1 MNPNKLGSAAP
12 GGGAEKTNS
21 AAAEQNPVKNFEVG
35 KNSEKPKT
43 GAEIFELKMHQIADR
58 RDMIEQMKMEGK
70 LGFDDYKTKKQA
82 LDLVETKLTKLY
94 NIYEN
99 REVNEAEREKELEIQ
114 NRHLEE
120 NKDSLRKLSQDK
132 ELPRGE
138 KMKLME
144 SFSERLVES
153 SDKIEEIKKARE
165 MDERVYQLFG
175 GKSGEAAAKTET
187 EEKTEGQTEGQ
198 TEEKTEKETE
208 GKTEEKTE
216 KEAEEKTED
225 KSEENTEEKIEN
237 KTESQTEEKAKG
249 KSEESTEKSEAPEK
263 DEESKASEKKPTST
277 FSWTGGVGGP
287 MFFSGGSVPTI
298 KVNETV
304 EGGAVGNGTTENS
317 KSENGTAGN
326 TTTENG
332 TAGSKSGEG
341 STSGS
346 AESAGAKTE
355 ALNVTQKEVL
365 KQAEDKFFQ
374 ENLKTLGGAR
384 AANGYKEMDNRNF
397 LMPLKKPEAND
408 PDLASF
414 DERNKLHNESIEKM
428 KAFEAKFDLDQ
439 IKLDVGRAV
448 GTGNLAKE
456 FAFGL
461 YRIDASRNEL
471 QKIIDSKRS
480 SEEEK
485 RKAAKELEMLDQVKE
500 GFLENIGS
508 HVGEKYSNEE
518 IASVPESE
526 RKNANRYLFLQ
537 KVNGMMKMPYNIAL
551 AHARMA
557 LSKAGKI
564 FKK

>member
-12 GGGAEKTNS
+12 VGGAEKTSNFT
-21 AAAEQNPVKNFEVG
+21 AEQNPVKNFEAE

-43 GAEIFELKMHQIADR
+43 GAEIFEMKMHQIADR

-144 SFSERLVES
+144 SFSQRLVES

-175 GKSGEAAAKTET
+175 GKPSEEKPKTETKEKTEGQAEKKTEKET
-187 EEKTEGQTEGQ
+187 EEKTEDTVEG
-198 TEEKTEKETE
+198 
-208 GKTEEKTE
+208 
-216 KEAEEKTED
+216 KTED

-237 KTESQTEEKAKG
+237 KTESQTEEKTEG
-249 KSEESTEKSEAPEK
+249 KTDKSEAP
-263 DEESKASEKKPTST
+263 EKKPTST

-287 MFFSGGSVPTI
+287 MFYSGASAPMVE
-298 KVNETV
+298 VNKTV
-304 EGGAVGNGTTENS
+304 ENSTTGNGTSENS
-317 KSENGTAGN
+317 KAENSTAGN
-326 TTTENG
+326 TTTENS
-332 TAGSKSGEG
+332 TAGGKSGEG
-341 STSGS
+341 SASGS

-355 ALNVTQKEVL
+355 TLNVTQKEVL

-374 ENLKTLGGAR
+374 ENLKTLGGAM

-408 PDLASF
+408 PDFASF

-428 KAFEAKFDLDQ
+428 KAFEKKFDLDQ

-448 GTGNLAKE
+448 YTGNVAKE
-456 FAFGL
+456 FGIGL
-461 YRIDASRNEL
+461 YRIDVSRNEL

-480 SEEEK
+480 SEEE
-485 RKAAKELEMLDQVKE
+485 RQKAMKELEMLDQVKD
-500 GFLENIGS
+500 GF
-508 HVGEKYSNEE
+508 
-518 IASVPESE
+518 
-526 RKNANRYLFLQ
+526 
-537 KVNGMMKMPYNIAL
+537 
-551 AHARMA
+551 
-557 LSKAGKI
+557 
-564 FKK
+564 

>member
-12 GGGAEKTNS
+12 VGGAEKVNS
-21 AAAEQNPVKNFEVG
+21 AAAEQNPVKNFEVE

-43 GAEIFELKMHQIADR
+43 GAEIFEMKMHQIADR
-58 RDMIEQMKMEGK
+58 RDMIEQMKLEGK

-82 LDLVETKLTKLY
+82 LDLVENKLTKLY

-114 NRHLEE
+114 NRHFEE
-120 NKDSLRKLSQDK
+120 SKDSLRKLSQDK

-144 SFSERLVES
+144 SFSQRLVES

-187 EEKTEGQTEGQ
+187 EEKTEG
-198 TEEKTEKETE
+198 
-208 GKTEEKTE
+208 KTE

-225 KSEENTEEKIEN
+225 KSEEKTEEKIEN
-237 KTESQTEEKAKG
+237 KTESQTEE
-249 KSEESTEKSEAPEK
+249 SSEKSEAP
-263 DEESKASEKKPTST
+263 EKKPTST

-287 MFFSGGSVPTI
+287 MFYSGGNVPSVKI
-298 KVNETV
+298 NK
-304 EGGAVGNGTTENS
+304 
-317 KSENGTAGN
+317 
-326 TTTENG
+326 TTENG
-332 TAGSKSGEG
+332 TGSGESTGNSEGVGSGSSERTGTSGEG
-341 STSGS
+341 VAPGSVESTGVKS
-346 AESAGAKTE
+346 E
-355 ALNVTQKEVL
+355 ALNEAQKNVL
-365 KQAEDKFFQ
+365 RQAEDKFFQ
-374 ENLKTLGGAR
+374 ENLKTLGGAM

-408 PDLASF
+408 PDLAYF

-428 KAFEAKFDLDQ
+428 KAFEKKFDLDQ

-448 GTGNLAKE
+448 YTGNLAKE

-471 QKIIDSKRS
+471 QKIIDDKRS

-485 RKAAKELEMLDQVKE
+485 QKAMKELEMLDQVKE

-518 IASVPESE
+518 IASVPENE

-537 KVNGMMKMPYNIAL
+537 KVNGIMKMPHNIAL

-557 LSKAGKI
+557 LTKASKI

>member
-12 GGGAEKTNS
+12 GGGAEKTGNFT
-21 AAAEQNPVKNFEVG
+21 AEQNPVKNFEVE

-58 RDMIEQMKMEGK
+58 RDMIEQMKLDGK

-144 SFSERLVES
+144 NFSQRLVES

-175 GKSGEAAAKTET
+175 GKSGEDKPKTET
-187 EEKTEGQTEGQ
+187 KEKTEGQTEGQ

-216 KEAEEKTED
+216 
-225 KSEENTEEKIEN
+225 EKIEN
-237 KTESQTEEKAKG
+237 KTESQTEEKTEG
-249 KSEESTEKSEAPEK
+249 KSEESSEKSEAP
-263 DEESKASEKKPTST
+263 DKKPTST

-287 MFFSGGSVPTI
+287 MFFSGGSAPTV
-298 KVNETV
+298 KVNKTV
-304 EGGAVGNGTTENS
+304 ESGTTGNGTPENSTTENA
-317 KSENGTAGN
+317 TAGN
-326 TTTENG
+326 GTTENG
-332 TAGSKSGEG
+332 TAGGRPGEG
-341 STSGS
+341 SASGS

-374 ENLKTLGGAR
+374 ENLKTLGGAM
-384 AANGYKEMDNRNF
+384 AANSYKEMDNRNF
-397 LMPLKKPEAND
+397 LMPLKKPEAGS

-428 KAFEAKFDLDQ
+428 KAFEKKFDLDQ

-448 GTGNLAKE
+448 YTGNVAKE
-456 FAFGL
+456 FGIGL
-461 YRIDASRNEL
+461 YRIDVSRNEL

-485 RKAAKELEMLDQVKE
+485 QKAMKELEMLDQVKE

-526 RKNANRYLFLQ
+526 RKNANRYLFFK
-537 KVNGMMKMPYNIAL
+537 KVKGEMRNPYNIAL
-551 AHARMA
+551 THARMA
-557 LSKAGKI
+557 LSKASKI
-564 FKK
+564 LKK

>member
-1 MNPNKLGSAAP
+1 MNPNKLGSVAP
-12 GGGAEKTNS
+12 GGGAEKTSNFM
-21 AAAEQNPVKNFEVG
+21 AEQNPVKNFEAG

-43 GAEIFELKMHQIADR
+43 GAEIFEMKMHQIADR
-58 RDMIEQMKMEGK
+58 RDMIERMKMEGK

-94 NIYEN
+94 DIYEN

-114 NRHLEE
+114 NRHLGES
-120 NKDSLRKLSQDK
+120 KDSLRKLSQDK
-132 ELPRGE
+132 ELPRDE

-144 SFSERLVES
+144 SFSQRLVDS
-153 SDKIEEIKKARE
+153 SERIEEIKKARE

-175 GKSGEAAAKTET
+175 DKSGGKKPKAETKEKTEGQAEKKTEKET
-187 EEKTEGQTEGQ
+187 EEKTEDTVEG
-198 TEEKTEKETE
+198 
-208 GKTEEKTE
+208 
-216 KEAEEKTED
+216 KTED

-237 KTESQTEEKAKG
+237 KTESQTEEKTEG
-249 KSEESTEKSEAPEK
+249 KSEESSEKSEAP
-263 DEESKASEKKPTST
+263 DKKPTST

-287 MFFSGGSVPTI
+287 MFFSGASAPTV
-298 KVNETV
+298 KVNKTA
-304 EGGAVGNGTTENS
+304 EGGTAGNGAPENSTTENATAGNGTTENS
-317 KSENGTAGN
+317 TAG
-326 TTTENG
+326 G
-332 TAGSKSGEG
+332 KSGEG
-341 STSGS
+341 SASGS

-374 ENLKTLGGAR
+374 ENLKTLGGAM

-397 LMPLKKPEAND
+397 LMPLKKPEAGS

-428 KAFEAKFDLDQ
+428 KVFEKKFDLDQ

-448 GTGNLAKE
+448 YTGNVAKE
-456 FAFGL
+456 FGIGL
-461 YRIDASRNEL
+461 YRIDTSRNEL
-471 QKIIDSKRS
+471 QKIIDDKRS
-480 SEEEK
+480 SEEE
-485 RKAAKELEMLDQVKE
+485 RQKAMKELEMLDQVKE

-526 RKNANRYLFLQ
+526 RKNANRYLFFK
-537 KVNGMMKMPYNIAL
+537 KVKGEMRNPYNIAL
-551 AHARMA
+551 THARMA
-557 LSKAGKI
+557 LSKASKI
-564 FKK
+564 LKK

>member
-12 GGGAEKTNS
+12 MGGAEKINNS
-21 AAAEQNPVKNFEVG
+21 TEEQNPVKNFEAE
-35 KNSEKPKT
+35 KNLEKPKT
-43 GAEIFELKMHQIADR
+43 GAEIFEMKMHQIADR

-94 NIYEN
+94 DIYEN
-99 REVNEAEREKELEIQ
+99 RETNEAEREKELEIQ

-120 NKDSLRKLSQDK
+120 SKDSLRNLSQDK
-132 ELPRGE
+132 ELPRDE

-144 SFSERLVES
+144 SFSQRLVDS
-153 SDKIEEIKKARE
+153 TDKIEEIKKARE

-175 GKSGEAAAKTET
+175 GKSGEEKPKTETKEKTEGQAEKKTEKET
-187 EEKTEGQTEGQ
+187 EEKTEDTVEG
-198 TEEKTEKETE
+198 
-208 GKTEEKTE
+208 
-216 KEAEEKTED
+216 KTED

-237 KTESQTEEKAKG
+237 KTESQTEEKTEG
-249 KSEESTEKSEAPEK
+249 KSEESSEKSEAP
-263 DEESKASEKKPTST
+263 DKKPTST

-287 MFFSGGSVPTI
+287 MFFSGGSAPTV
-298 KVNETV
+298 KVNKTV
-304 EGGAVGNGTTENS
+304 ESGTTGNGTPENGKAENS
-317 KSENGTAGN
+317 TAGN

-332 TAGSKSGEG
+332 TTGGKSSEG
-341 STSGS
+341 SASGS
-346 AESAGAKTE
+346 AESASAKTE

-374 ENLKTLGGAR
+374 ENLKTLGGAM

-397 LMPLKKPEAND
+397 LMPLKKPEAGS

-428 KAFEAKFDLDQ
+428 KAFEKKFDLDQ

-448 GTGNLAKE
+448 YTGNVAKE
-456 FAFGL
+456 FGIGL
-461 YRIDASRNEL
+461 YRIDVSRNEL

-485 RKAAKELEMLDQVKE
+485 QKAMKELEMLDQVKE

-508 HVGEKYSNEE
+508 HTGEKYSNEE
-518 IASVPESE
+518 IASVPENE

-537 KVNGMMKMPYNIAL
+537 KVNGMMKMPHNILL

-557 LSKAGKI
+557 LTKAGKI

>member
-1 MNPNKLGSAAP
+1 MNPNKLGNVAP
-12 GGGAEKTNS
+12 GGGAEKTSNFT
-21 AAAEQNPVKNFEVG
+21 AEQNPVKNFEAE

-43 GAEIFELKMHQIADR
+43 GAEIFEMKMHQIADR

-99 REVNEAEREKELEIQ
+99 RETNEAEREKELEIQ
-114 NRHLEE
+114 NRHFEE
-120 NKDSLRKLSQDK
+120 SKDSLRNLSQDK
-132 ELPRGE
+132 ELPRDE

-144 SFSERLVES
+144 SFSQRLVES

-175 GKSGEAAAKTET
+175 GKSGEEKPKTETKEKTEGQAEKKTEKET
-187 EEKTEGQTEGQ
+187 EEKTEDTVEG
-198 TEEKTEKETE
+198 
-208 GKTEEKTE
+208 
-216 KEAEEKTED
+216 KTED

-237 KTESQTEEKAKG
+237 KTESQTEEKTEG
-249 KSEESTEKSEAPEK
+249 KSEESSEKSEAP
-263 DEESKASEKKPTST
+263 DKKPTST

-287 MFFSGGSVPTI
+287 MFFSGGSAPTV
-298 KVNETV
+298 KVNKTV
-304 EGGAVGNGTTENS
+304 ESGTTGNGTPENGKAENS
-317 KSENGTAGN
+317 TAGN

-332 TAGSKSGEG
+332 TTGGKSSEG
-341 STSGS
+341 SASGS

-374 ENLKTLGGAR
+374 ENLKTLGGAM

-428 KAFEAKFDLDQ
+428 KAFEKKFDLDQ

-448 GTGNLAKE
+448 YTGNVAKE
-456 FAFGL
+456 FGIGL
-461 YRIDASRNEL
+461 YRIDTSRNEL
-471 QKIIDSKRS
+471 QKIIDDKRS
-480 SEEEK
+480 SEEE
-485 RKAAKELEMLDQVKE
+485 RQKAMKELEMLDQVKE

-508 HVGEKYSNEE
+508 HTGEKYSNEE
-518 IASVPESE
+518 IASVPENE

-537 KVNGMMKMPYNIAL
+537 KVNGMMKMPHNILL

-557 LSKAGKI
+557 LTKAGKI
-564 FKK
+564 LKK

>member
-12 GGGAEKTNS
+12 GGGAEKVNS
-21 AAAEQNPVKNFEVG
+21 VAAEQNPVKNFEVE

-120 NKDSLRKLSQDK
+120 SKDSLRKLSQDK
-132 ELPRGE
+132 ELPRNE

-144 SFSERLVES
+144 SFSQRLVES

-175 GKSGEAAAKTET
+175 GKSGEKKPKIET
-187 EEKTEGQTEGQ
+187 KEKTEGQTEGQ

-216 KEAEEKTED
+216 
-225 KSEENTEEKIEN
+225 EKIEN
-237 KTESQTEEKAKG
+237 KTESQTEEKTEG
-249 KSEESTEKSEAPEK
+249 KSEESSEKSEAP
-263 DEESKASEKKPTST
+263 DKKPTST

-287 MFFSGGSVPTI
+287 MFYSGASAPRV
-298 KVNETV
+298 KVNKTV
-304 EGGAVGNGTTENS
+304 ENSTTGNGTSENSKAGNGTTENGTTGG
-317 KSENGTAGN
+317 KS
-326 TTTENG
+326 
-332 TAGSKSGEG
+332 SEG
-341 STSGS
+341 SASGS

-374 ENLKTLGGAR
+374 ENLKTLGGAM

-408 PDLASF
+408 PDFASF

-428 KAFEAKFDLDQ
+428 KAFEKKFDLDQ

-448 GTGNLAKE
+448 YTGNVAKE
-456 FAFGL
+456 FGIGL
-461 YRIDASRNEL
+461 YRIDTSRNEL
-471 QKIIDSKRS
+471 QKIIDDKRS

-485 RKAAKELEMLDQVKE
+485 QKAMKELEMLDQVKE

-508 HVGEKYSNEE
+508 HTGEKYSNEE
-518 IASVPESE
+518 IASVPENE
-526 RKNANRYLFLQ
+526 RKNANRYLFLK
-537 KVNGMMKMPYNIAL
+537 KVKGEMRNPYNIAL
-551 AHARMA
+551 THARMA
-557 LSKAGKI
+557 LSKASKI
-564 FKK
+564 LKK

>member
-12 GGGAEKTNS
+12 GGGAEKTGNFT
-21 AAAEQNPVKNFEVG
+21 AEQNPVKNFEVE

-144 SFSERLVES
+144 SFSQRLVES

-175 GKSGEAAAKTET
+175 GKSSEEKPKTETKEKTEGQAEKKTEKET
-187 EEKTEGQTEGQ
+187 EEKTEDTVEG
-198 TEEKTEKETE
+198 
-208 GKTEEKTE
+208 
-216 KEAEEKTED
+216 KTED

-237 KTESQTEEKAKG
+237 KTESQTEEKTEG
-249 KSEESTEKSEAPEK
+249 KSEESSEKSEAP
-263 DEESKASEKKPTST
+263 DKKPTST

-287 MFFSGGSVPTI
+287 MFYSGASAPMV
-298 KVNETV
+298 KVNKTV
-304 EGGAVGNGTTENS
+304 ENSTTGNGTSENS
-317 KSENGTAGN
+317 KAENSTAGN
-326 TTTENG
+326 TTTENS
-332 TAGSKSGEG
+332 TAGGKSGEG
-341 STSGS
+341 SASGS

-374 ENLKTLGGAR
+374 ENLKTLGGAM
-384 AANGYKEMDNRNF
+384 AANDYKEMDNRNF
-397 LMPLKKPEAND
+397 LMPLKKPEAGS

-428 KAFEAKFDLDQ
+428 KAFEKKFDLDK

-448 GTGNLAKE
+448 YTGNVAKE
-456 FAFGL
+456 FGIGL

-471 QKIIDSKRS
+471 QKIIDDKRS

-485 RKAAKELEMLDQVKE
+485 QKAMKELEMLDQVKE

-518 IASVPESE
+518 IASVPENE
-526 RKNANRYLFLQ
+526 RKNANRYLFLK
-537 KVNGMMKMPYNIAL
+537 KVKGEMRNPYNIAL
-551 AHARMA
+551 THARMA
-557 LSKAGKI
+557 LSKASKI
-564 FKK
+564 LKK

>member
-12 GGGAEKTNS
+12 VGGAEKTSNFT
-21 AAAEQNPVKNFEVG
+21 AEQNPVKNFEAE

-43 GAEIFELKMHQIADR
+43 GAEIFEMKMHQIADR

-144 SFSERLVES
+144 SFSQRLVES

-175 GKSGEAAAKTET
+175 GKPSEEKPKTETKEKTEGQAEKKTEKET
-187 EEKTEGQTEGQ
+187 EEKTEDTVEG
-198 TEEKTEKETE
+198 
-208 GKTEEKTE
+208 
-216 KEAEEKTED
+216 KTED

-237 KTESQTEEKAKG
+237 KTESQTEEKTEG
-249 KSEESTEKSEAPEK
+249 KTDKSEAPEK
-263 DEESKASEKKPTST
+263 KTTST

-287 MFFSGGSVPTI
+287 MFYSGASAPMV
-298 KVNETV
+298 KVNKTV
-304 EGGAVGNGTTENS
+304 ENSTTGNGTSENS
-317 KSENGTAGN
+317 KAENSTAGN
-326 TTTENG
+326 TTTENS
-332 TAGSKSGEG
+332 TAGGKSGEG
-341 STSGS
+341 SASGS

-355 ALNVTQKEVL
+355 TLNVTQKEVL

-374 ENLKTLGGAR
+374 ENLKTLGGAM

-408 PDLASF
+408 PDFASF

-428 KAFEAKFDLDQ
+428 KAFEKKFDLDQ

-448 GTGNLAKE
+448 YTGNVAKE
-456 FAFGL
+456 FGIGL
-461 YRIDASRNEL
+461 YRIDVSRNEL

-480 SEEEK
+480 SEEE
-485 RKAAKELEMLDQVKE
+485 RQKAMKELEMLDQVKE

-526 RKNANRYLFLQ
+526 RKNANRYLFLK
-537 KVNGMMKMPYNIAL
+537 KVKGEMRNPYNIAL
-551 AHARMA
+551 THARMA
-557 LSKAGKI
+557 LTKAGKI

>member
-1 MNPNKLGSAAP
+1 MNPNKLGSVAP
-12 GGGAEKTNS
+12 GGGAEKTGNFT
-21 AAAEQNPVKNFEVG
+21 AEQNPVKNFEAE
-35 KNSEKPKT
+35 KNLEKPKT
-43 GAEIFELKMHQIADR
+43 GAEIFEMKMHQIADR

-94 NIYEN
+94 DIYEN

-120 NKDSLRKLSQDK
+120 SKDSLRNLSQDK
-132 ELPRGE
+132 ELPRDE

-144 SFSERLVES
+144 SFSQRLVDS
-153 SDKIEEIKKARE
+153 TDKIEEIKKARE

-175 GKSGEAAAKTET
+175 GKSGEAAKTENKT
-187 EEKTEGQTEGQ
+187 EDKAEDKPEEKI
-198 TEEKTEKETE
+198 E

-216 KEAEEKTED
+216 KDTEGETED
-225 KSEENTEEKIEN
+225 KSEGKTENKTEN
-237 KTESQTEEKAKG
+237 KTESQAEEKTEG
-249 KSEESTEKSEAPEK
+249 KSEESTEKTEAPVK
-263 DEESKASEKKPTST
+263 DEESKTTEKKPTST

-287 MFFSGGSVPTI
+287 MFFSGGSAPSVKI
-298 KVNETV
+298 NK
-304 EGGAVGNGTTENS
+304 TTENS
-317 KSENGTAGN
+317 TDRGESTGNNEGIGGGNSERTGN
-326 TTTENG
+326 
-332 TAGSKSGEG
+332 SGEG
-341 STSGS
+341 TTPGSVEST
-346 AESAGAKTE
+346 GAKSE
-355 ALNVTQKEVL
+355 ALNEAQKNVL
-365 KQAEDKFFQ
+365 KQAEEKFFF
-374 ENLKTLGGAR
+374 ENLKTLGGAM

-397 LMPLKKPEAND
+397 LMPLKKPEAGD

-471 QKIIDSKRS
+471 QKIIDDKRS

-485 RKAAKELEMLDQVKE
+485 QKAMQELEMLDQVKE

-518 IASVPESE
+518 IASVPENE

-537 KVNGMMKMPYNIAL
+537 KVNGIMKMPYNIAL
-551 AHARMA
+551 THARMA
-557 LSKAGKI
+557 LSKASKI
-564 FKK
+564 LKK

>member
-12 GGGAEKTNS
+12 GGGAEKVNS
-21 AAAEQNPVKNFEVG
+21 AAAEQNPVKNFEVE
-35 KNSEKPKT
+35 KNLEKPKT

-58 RDMIEQMKMEGK
+58 RDMIEQMKLEGK

-82 LDLVETKLTKLY
+82 LDLVENKLTKLY

-114 NRHLEE
+114 NRHFEE
-120 NKDSLRKLSQDK
+120 SKDSLRKLSQDK
-132 ELPRGE
+132 ELPRDE

-144 SFSERLVES
+144 SFSQRLVDS
-153 SDKIEEIKKARE
+153 TDKIEEIKKARE

-175 GKSGEAAAKTET
+175 GKSGEATKTES
-187 EEKTEGQTEGQ
+187 KTEGKSEG
-198 TEEKTEKETE
+198 KTE
-208 GKTEEKTE
+208 GKTEDKTE
-216 KEAEEKTED
+216 EKNENKTGNKTESQAEEKTE
-225 KSEENTEEKIEN
+225 
-237 KTESQTEEKAKG
+237 G
-249 KSEESTEKSEAPEK
+249 KSEESTEKSEAP
-263 DEESKASEKKPTST
+263 EKKPTST

-287 MFFSGGSVPTI
+287 MFYSGMGAPSVKI
-298 KVNETV
+298 NK
-304 EGGAVGNGTTENS
+304 TTENATGS
-317 KSENGTAGN
+317 SEPTGN
-326 TTTENG
+326 NEGIGGGNSERTGN
-332 TAGSKSGEG
+332 SGEG
-341 STSGS
+341 TVSGS
-346 AESAGAKTE
+346 VESTGAKSE
-355 ALNVTQKEVL
+355 ALNEAQKNVL
-365 KQAEDKFFQ
+365 KQAEEKFFF
-374 ENLKTLGGAR
+374 ENLKTLGGAM

-397 LMPLKKPEAND
+397 LMPLKKPEAGD

-428 KAFEAKFDLDQ
+428 KAVEAKFDLDQ

-471 QKIIDSKRS
+471 QKIIDDKRS

-485 RKAAKELEMLDQVKE
+485 QKAMKELEMLDQVKE

-508 HVGEKYSNEE
+508 HTGEKYSNEE
-518 IASVPESE
+518 IASVPENE

-537 KVNGMMKMPYNIAL
+537 KVNGMMKMPHNIL
-551 AHARMA
+551 LTHARMA
-557 LSKAGKI
+557 LTKAGKI

>member
-1 MNPNKLGSAAP
+1 MNPNKLGSATP
-12 GGGAEKTNS
+12 GDGAEKVNS
-21 AAAEQNPVKNFEVG
+21 AAAEQNPVKNFEVE

-43 GAEIFELKMHQIADR
+43 GAEIFEMKMHQIADR
-58 RDMIEQMKMEGK
+58 RDMIEQMKLDGK

-114 NRHLEE
+114 NRHFEE
-120 NKDSLRKLSQDK
+120 SKDSLRKLSQDK

-144 SFSERLVES
+144 SFSQRLVDS
-153 SDKIEEIKKARE
+153 TDKIEEIKKARE

-175 GKSGEAAAKTET
+175 GKSGEVAAKTET
-187 EEKTEGQTEGQ
+187 EEKTEGKTEGQ

-208 GKTEEKTE
+208 GKSEEK
-216 KEAEEKTED
+216 
-225 KSEENTEEKIEN
+225 TEEKIEN
-237 KTESQTEEKAKG
+237 KTESQTEEKT
-249 KSEESTEKSEAPEK
+249 EESTDK
-263 DEESKASEKKPTST
+263 SKASEKKPAST

-287 MFFSGGSVPTI
+287 MFYSGASAPTV
-298 KVNETV
+298 KVNKTV
-304 EGGAVGNGTTENS
+304 ENSTTGNGTSENS
-317 KSENGTAGN
+317 KAGNGTIENGTTG
-326 TTTENG
+326 G
-332 TAGSKSGEG
+332 KSSEG
-341 STSGS
+341 SASGS

-374 ENLKTLGGAR
+374 ENLKTLGGAM

-428 KAFEAKFDLDQ
+428 KAFEKKFDLDQ

-448 GTGNLAKE
+448 YTGNVAKE
-456 FAFGL
+456 FGIGL
-461 YRIDASRNEL
+461 YRIDVSRNEL

-485 RKAAKELEMLDQVKE
+485 QKAMKELEMLDQVKE

-526 RKNANRYLFLQ
+526 RKNANRYLFLK
-537 KVNGMMKMPYNIAL
+537 KVKGEMRNPYNIAL
-551 AHARMA
+551 THARMA
-557 LSKAGKI
+557 LSKASKI
-564 FKK
+564 LKK

>member
-12 GGGAEKTNS
+12 GGGAEKTGNFTE
-21 AAAEQNPVKNFEVG
+21 EQNPVKNFEVE

-70 LGFDDYKTKKQA
+70 LGFDDYKAKKQA

-144 SFSERLVES
+144 SFSQRLVES

-175 GKSGEAAAKTET
+175 GKSGEVAAKTET
-187 EEKTEGQTEGQ
+187 EEKTEG
-198 TEEKTEKETE
+198 KTEKEIE
-208 GKTEEKTE
+208 G
-216 KEAEEKTED
+216 KTED

-237 KTESQTEEKAKG
+237 KTESQTEEKT
-249 KSEESTEKSEAPEK
+249 EELTDK
-263 DEESKASEKKPTST
+263 SKASEKKPAST

-287 MFFSGGSVPTI
+287 MFYSGASAPTV
-298 KVNETV
+298 KVNKTV
-304 EGGAVGNGTTENS
+304 ENSTTGNGTS
-317 KSENGTAGN
+317 KNGTTG
-326 TTTENG
+326 G
-332 TAGSKSGEG
+332 KSGEG
-341 STSGS
+341 SASGS

-374 ENLKTLGGAR
+374 ENLKTLGGAM

-397 LMPLKKPEAND
+397 LMPLKKLEAND

-428 KAFEAKFDLDQ
+428 KAFEKKFDLDQ

-448 GTGNLAKE
+448 YTGNVGKE
-456 FAFGL
+456 FGIGL
-461 YRIDASRNEL
+461 YRIDVSRNEL
-471 QKIIDSKRS
+471 QKIIDSERS
-480 SEEEK
+480 SEEE
-485 RKAAKELEMLDQVKE
+485 RQKAMKELEMLDQVKE

-518 IASVPESE
+518 IASVPENE

>member
-1 MNPNKLGSAAP
+1 MNPNKLGSVAP
-12 GGGAEKTNS
+12 GGGAEKTSNFM
-21 AAAEQNPVKNFEVG
+21 AEQNPVKNFEAG

-43 GAEIFELKMHQIADR
+43 GAEIFEMKMHQIADR

-82 LDLVETKLTKLY
+82 LDLVETKSTKLY

-99 REVNEAEREKELEIQ
+99 HEVNEAEREKELEIQ

-120 NKDSLRKLSQDK
+120 SKDSLRNLSQDK
-132 ELPRGE
+132 ELTRDE

-144 SFSERLVES
+144 SFSQRLVDS
-153 SDKIEEIKKARE
+153 TDKIEEIKKARE

-175 GKSGEAAAKTET
+175 GKSGEAAKTEGKIDGKAEDKP
-187 EEKTEGQTEGQ
+187 EEKTES
-198 TEEKTEKETE
+198 
-208 GKTEEKTE
+208 KTEEKPE
-216 KEAEEKTED
+216 SKT
-225 KSEENTEEKIEN
+225 EN
-237 KTESQTEEKAKG
+237 KTESQTKEKAKG
-249 KSEESTEKSEAPEK
+249 KSEETTEKSETPEK

-287 MFFSGGSVPTI
+287 MFYSGMGAPSVKI
-298 KVNETV
+298 NK
-304 EGGAVGNGTTENS
+304 
-317 KSENGTAGN
+317 
-326 TTTENG
+326 TTENG
-332 TAGSKSGEG
+332 TGSGESTGNSEGVGSGSSERTGNSGEG
-341 STSGS
+341 TTPGSVEST
-346 AESAGAKTE
+346 GAKSE
-355 ALNVTQKEVL
+355 ALNEAQKNVL
-365 KQAEDKFFQ
+365 KQAEEKFFF
-374 ENLKTLGGAR
+374 ENLKTLGGAM

-397 LMPLKKPEAND
+397 LMPLKKPEAGD

-471 QKIIDSKRS
+471 QKIIDDKRS

-485 RKAAKELEMLDQVKE
+485 QKAMKELEMLDQVKE

-518 IASVPESE
+518 IASVPENE
-526 RKNANRYLFLQ
+526 RKNANRYLFLK
-537 KVNGMMKMPYNIAL
+537 KVKGEMRNPYNIAL
-551 AHARMA
+551 THARMA
-557 LSKAGKI
+557 LSKASKI
-564 FKK
+564 IKK

>member
-1 MNPNKLGSAAP
+1 MNPNKLGSATP
-12 GGGAEKTNS
+12 GGGAEKVNS
-21 AAAEQNPVKNFEVG
+21 AAAEQNPVKNFEVE

-43 GAEIFELKMHQIADR
+43 GAEIFEMKMHQIADR
-58 RDMIEQMKMEGK
+58 RDMIEQMKLDGK

-114 NRHLEE
+114 NRHFEE
-120 NKDSLRKLSQDK
+120 SKDSLRKLSQDK

-144 SFSERLVES
+144 SFSQRLVDS
-153 SDKIEEIKKARE
+153 TDKIEEIKKARE

-175 GKSGEAAAKTET
+175 GKSGEVAAKTET
-187 EEKTEGQTEGQ
+187 EEKTEGKAEGQ

-208 GKTEEKTE
+208 GKSEEK
-216 KEAEEKTED
+216 
-225 KSEENTEEKIEN
+225 TEEKIEN
-237 KTESQTEEKAKG
+237 KTESQTEEKT
-249 KSEESTEKSEAPEK
+249 EESTDK
-263 DEESKASEKKPTST
+263 SKASEKKPAST

-287 MFFSGGSVPTI
+287 MFYSGASAPTV
-298 KVNETV
+298 KVNKTV
-304 EGGAVGNGTTENS
+304 ENSTTGNGTSENS
-317 KSENGTAGN
+317 KAGNGTIENGTTG
-326 TTTENG
+326 G
-332 TAGSKSGEG
+332 KSSEG
-341 STSGS
+341 SASGS

-374 ENLKTLGGAR
+374 ENLKTLGGAM

-408 PDLASF
+408 PDFASF
-414 DERNKLHNESIEKM
+414 EERNKLHNESIEKM
-428 KAFEAKFDLDQ
+428 KAFEKKFDLDQ

-448 GTGNLAKE
+448 YTGNVAKE
-456 FAFGL
+456 FGIGL
-461 YRIDASRNEL
+461 YRIDVSRNEL

-485 RKAAKELEMLDQVKE
+485 QKAMKELEMLDQVKE

-526 RKNANRYLFLQ
+526 RKNANRYLFLK
-537 KVNGMMKMPYNIAL
+537 KVKGEMRNPYNIAIT
-551 AHARMA
+551 HARMA
-557 LSKAGKI
+557 LSKASKI
-564 FKK
+564 LKK

>member
-1 MNPNKLGSAAP
+1 MNPNKLGSVAP
-12 GGGAEKTNS
+12 GGGAEKTGNFT
-21 AAAEQNPVKNFEVG
+21 AEQNPVKNFEAE
-35 KNSEKPKT
+35 KNLEKPKT
-43 GAEIFELKMHQIADR
+43 GAEIFEMKMHQIADR

-94 NIYEN
+94 DIYEN

-120 NKDSLRKLSQDK
+120 SKDSLRNLSQDK
-132 ELPRGE
+132 ELPRDE

-144 SFSERLVES
+144 SFSQRLVDS
-153 SDKIEEIKKARE
+153 TDKIEEIKKARE

-175 GKSGEAAAKTET
+175 GKSGEAAKTENKT
-187 EEKTEGQTEGQ
+187 EDKAEDKPEEKI
-198 TEEKTEKETE
+198 E

-216 KEAEEKTED
+216 KDTEGETED
-225 KSEENTEEKIEN
+225 KSEGKTEN
-237 KTESQTEEKAKG
+237 KTESQSEGKTEG
-249 KSEESTEKSEAPEK
+249 KTEESTEKTETSVK
-263 DEESKASEKKPTST
+263 DEESKVQEKKPTST

-287 MFFSGGSVPTI
+287 MFFSGGSAPSVKI
-298 KVNETV
+298 NK
-304 EGGAVGNGTTENS
+304 TTENS
-317 KSENGTAGN
+317 TDSGESTGNNEGIGGGNSERTGN
-326 TTTENG
+326 
-332 TAGSKSGEG
+332 SGEG
-341 STSGS
+341 TAPGSVEST
-346 AESAGAKTE
+346 GAKSE
-355 ALNVTQKEVL
+355 ALNEVQKNVL
-365 KQAEDKFFQ
+365 KQAEDKFFF
-374 ENLKTLGGAR
+374 ENLKTLGGAM

-397 LMPLKKPEAND
+397 LMPLKKPEAGS

-448 GTGNLAKE
+448 YTGNVAKE
-456 FAFGL
+456 FGIGL

-471 QKIIDSKRS
+471 QKIIDDKRS

-485 RKAAKELEMLDQVKE
+485 QKAMKELEMLDQVKE

-518 IASVPESE
+518 IASVPENE

-537 KVNGMMKMPYNIAL
+537 KVNGMMKMPHNILL

-557 LSKAGKI
+557 LTKAGKI

>member
-12 GGGAEKTNS
+12 GGGAEKVNS
-21 AAAEQNPVKNFEVG
+21 AAAEQNPVKNFEVE

-43 GAEIFELKMHQIADR
+43 GAEIFEMKMHQIADR

-120 NKDSLRKLSQDK
+120 SKDSLRNLSQDK
-132 ELPRGE
+132 ELPRDE

-144 SFSERLVES
+144 NFSQRLVES

-175 GKSGEAAAKTET
+175 GKSGEVAAKTET
-187 EEKTEGQTEGQ
+187 EEKTEGQAEK
-198 TEEKTEKETE
+198 KTEKETE
-208 GKTEEKTE
+208 EKTE
-216 KEAEEKTED
+216 DTVEGKTED

-237 KTESQTEEKAKG
+237 KTESQTEEKTEG
-249 KSEESTEKSEAPEK
+249 KSEESSEKSEAP
-263 DEESKASEKKPTST
+263 DKKPTST

-287 MFFSGGSVPTI
+287 MFFSGGSAPTV
-298 KVNETV
+298 KVNKTV
-304 EGGAVGNGTTENS
+304 ESA
-317 KSENGTAGN
+317 
-326 TTTENG
+326 
-332 TAGSKSGEG
+332 
-341 STSGS
+341 GS

-365 KQAEDKFFQ
+365 RQAEEKFFY
-374 ENLKTLGGAR
+374 ENLKTLGGAM
-384 AANGYKEMDNRNF
+384 AANGYKEMDNRSF

-428 KAFEAKFDLDQ
+428 KAFEKKFDLDQ

-448 GTGNLAKE
+448 YTGNVAKE
-456 FAFGL
+456 FGIGL
-461 YRIDASRNEL
+461 YRIDVSRNEL

-480 SEEEK
+480 SEEE
-485 RKAAKELEMLDQVKE
+485 RQKAMKELEMLDQVKE

-526 RKNANRYLFLQ
+526 RKNANRYLFLK
-537 KVNGMMKMPYNIAL
+537 KVKGEMRNPYNIAL
-551 AHARMA
+551 THARMA
-557 LSKAGKI
+557 LTKAGKI

>member
-58 RDMIEQMKMEGK
+58 RDMIEQMKLEGK

-120 NKDSLRKLSQDK
+120 SKDSLRKLSQDK

-144 SFSERLVES
+144 SFSQRLVES

-175 GKSGEAAAKTET
+175 GKSGEVAAKTET
-187 EEKTEGQTEGQ
+187 EEKVEG
-198 TEEKTEKETE
+198 KTEKEIE
-208 GKTEEKTE
+208 G
-216 KEAEEKTED
+216 KTED

-237 KTESQTEEKAKG
+237 KTESQTEEKTEG
-249 KSEESTEKSEAPEK
+249 KTEETSEKSE
-263 DEESKASEKKPTST
+263 ASEKKPAST

-287 MFFSGGSVPTI
+287 MFFSGGSAPTV
-298 KVNETV
+298 KVNKSV
-304 EGGAVGNGTTENS
+304 EGA
-317 KSENGTAGN
+317 
-326 TTTENG
+326 
-332 TAGSKSGEG
+332 
-341 STSGS
+341 GS
-346 AESAGAKTE
+346 AETAGAKTE

-374 ENLKTLGGAR
+374 ENLKTLGGAM

-397 LMPLKKPEAND
+397 LMPLKKPEANS

-428 KAFEAKFDLDQ
+428 KAFEKKFDLDQ

-448 GTGNLAKE
+448 YTGNVGRE
-456 FAFGL
+456 FGIGL

-471 QKIIDSKRS
+471 QKIIDDKRS

-485 RKAAKELEMLDQVKE
+485 QKAIKELEMLDQVKE

-537 KVNGMMKMPYNIAL
+537 KVNGIMKMPHNILL

-557 LSKAGKI
+557 LTKAGKI

>member
-12 GGGAEKTNS
+12 GGGAEKTGNFT
-21 AAAEQNPVKNFEVG
+21 AEQNPVKNFEVE

-58 RDMIEQMKMEGK
+58 RDMIEQMKLDGK

-144 SFSERLVES
+144 NFSQRLVES

-175 GKSGEAAAKTET
+175 GKSGEVAAKTET
-187 EEKTEGQTEGQ
+187 EEKTEG
-198 TEEKTEKETE
+198 KTEKEIE
-208 GKTEEKTE
+208 G
-216 KEAEEKTED
+216 KTED

-237 KTESQTEEKAKG
+237 KTESQTEEKTEG
-249 KSEESTEKSEAPEK
+249 KTEEKTEGKTEETSEKSEAPEK
-263 DEESKASEKKPTST
+263 KPAST

-287 MFFSGGSVPTI
+287 MFYSGASAPTV
-298 KVNETV
+298 KVNKTA
-304 EGGAVGNGTTENS
+304 EGGTAGNGAPENSTTENATAGNGTTENS
-317 KSENGTAGN
+317 TTGGKSSESSA
-326 TTTENG
+326 
-332 TAGSKSGEG
+332 
-341 STSGS
+341 SGS
-346 AESAGAKTE
+346 AESAGTKTE

-365 KQAEDKFFQ
+365 KQAEEKFFQ
-374 ENLKTLGGAR
+374 ENLKTLGGAM

-397 LMPLKKPEAND
+397 LMPLKKPEAGS

-428 KAFEAKFDLDQ
+428 KAFEKKFDLDQ

-448 GTGNLAKE
+448 YTGNVAKE
-456 FAFGL
+456 FGIGL
-461 YRIDASRNEL
+461 YRIDVSRNEL

-485 RKAAKELEMLDQVKE
+485 QKAMKELEMLDQVKE

-526 RKNANRYLFLQ
+526 RKNANRYLFLK
-537 KVNGMMKMPYNIAL
+537 KVKGEMRNPYNIAL
-551 AHARMA
+551 THARMA
-557 LSKAGKI
+557 LSKASKI
-564 FKK
+564 LKK

>member
-12 GGGAEKTNS
+12 VGGAEKVNS
-21 AAAEQNPVKNFEVG
+21 AAAEQNPVKNFEVE

-43 GAEIFELKMHQIADR
+43 GAEIFEMKMHQIADR

-144 SFSERLVES
+144 SFSQRLVES

-175 GKSGEAAAKTET
+175 GKSSEEKPKTETKEKTEGQAEKKTEKET
-187 EEKTEGQTEGQ
+187 EEKTEDTVEG
-198 TEEKTEKETE
+198 
-208 GKTEEKTE
+208 
-216 KEAEEKTED
+216 KTED

-237 KTESQTEEKAKG
+237 KTESQTEEKTEG
-249 KSEESTEKSEAPEK
+249 ESEESSEKSEAP
-263 DEESKASEKKPTST
+263 DKKPTST

-287 MFFSGGSVPTI
+287 MFFSGGSAPTV
-298 KVNETV
+298 KVNKSV
-304 EGGAVGNGTTENS
+304 EGA
-317 KSENGTAGN
+317 
-326 TTTENG
+326 
-332 TAGSKSGEG
+332 
-341 STSGS
+341 GS
-346 AESAGAKTE
+346 AETAGAKTE

-365 KQAEDKFFQ
+365 RQAEDKFFQ
-374 ENLKTLGGAR
+374 ENLKTLGGAM

-408 PDLASF
+408 PDFASF
-414 DERNKLHNESIEKM
+414 EERNKLHNESIEKM
-428 KAFEAKFDLDQ
+428 KAFEKKFDLDQ

-448 GTGNLAKE
+448 YTGNVAKE
-456 FAFGL
+456 FGIGL
-461 YRIDASRNEL
+461 YRIDTSRNEL
-471 QKIIDSKRS
+471 QKIINDKRS
-480 SEEEK
+480 SEEE
-485 RKAAKELEMLDQVKE
+485 RQKAMKELEMLDQVKE

-508 HVGEKYSNEE
+508 HTGEKYSNEE
-518 IASVPESE
+518 IASVPENE

-537 KVNGMMKMPYNIAL
+537 KVNGMMKMPHNILL

-557 LSKAGKI
+557 LTKAGKI

>member
-12 GGGAEKTNS
+12 GGGAEKVNS
-21 AAAEQNPVKNFEVG
+21 AAAEQNPVKNFEVE
-35 KNSEKPKT
+35 KNLEKPKT

-58 RDMIEQMKMEGK
+58 RDMIEQMKLEGK

-82 LDLVETKLTKLY
+82 LDLVENKLTKLY

-120 NKDSLRKLSQDK
+120 SKDSLRKLSQDK

-144 SFSERLVES
+144 GFSERLVES

-175 GKSGEAAAKTET
+175 GKSGEVAAKTET
-187 EEKTEGQTEGQ
+187 EEKVERQ
-198 TEEKTEKETE
+198 TEEKTEKEIE
-208 GKTEEKTE
+208 G
-216 KEAEEKTED
+216 KTED

-237 KTESQTEEKAKG
+237 KTESQTEEKTEG
-249 KSEESTEKSEAPEK
+249 KTEESSEKSEAP
-263 DEESKASEKKPTST
+263 EKKPTST

-287 MFFSGGSVPTI
+287 MFFSGGSAPTV
-298 KVNETV
+298 KVNKSV
-304 EGGAVGNGTTENS
+304 EGA
-317 KSENGTAGN
+317 
-326 TTTENG
+326 
-332 TAGSKSGEG
+332 
-341 STSGS
+341 GS
-346 AESAGAKTE
+346 AETAGAKTE

-374 ENLKTLGGAR
+374 ENLKTLGGAM

-408 PDLASF
+408 PDLAYF
-414 DERNKLHNESIEKM
+414 DGRNKLHNESIEKM
-428 KAFEAKFDLDQ
+428 KAFEKKFDLDQ

-448 GTGNLAKE
+448 YTGNVAKE
-456 FAFGL
+456 FGIGL
-461 YRIDASRNEL
+461 YRIDTSRNEL
-471 QKIIDSKRS
+471 QKIIDDKRS

-485 RKAAKELEMLDQVKE
+485 QKAMKELEMLDQVKE

-526 RKNANRYLFLQ
+526 RKNANRYLFLK
-537 KVNGMMKMPYNIAL
+537 KVKGEMRNPYNIAL
-551 AHARMA
+551 THARMA
-557 LSKAGKI
+557 LSKASKI
-564 FKK
+564 LKK

>member
-1 MNPNKLGSAAP
+1 MNPNKLGSTAP

-58 RDMIEQMKMEGK
+58 RDMIEQMKLDGK

-120 NKDSLRKLSQDK
+120 SKDSLRKLSQDK

-175 GKSGEAAAKTET
+175 GKSGEVAAKTET
-187 EEKTEGQTEGQ
+187 EEKVERQTEGQ
-198 TEEKTEKETE
+198 AEEKTEKEIE
-208 GKTEEKTE
+208 G
-216 KEAEEKTED
+216 KTED
-225 KSEENTEEKIEN
+225 KSEEKTENKDEEKTEEKIEN
-237 KTESQTEEKAKG
+237 KTEGQT
-249 KSEESTEKSEAPEK
+249 EESTEKSEATEK

-287 MFFSGGSVPTI
+287 MFYSGMGAPSVKI
-298 KVNETV
+298 NK
-304 EGGAVGNGTTENS
+304 TTENNTAS
-317 KSENGTAGN
+317 SESAGN
-326 TTTENG
+326 NETT
-332 TAGSKSGEG
+332 GSGNSERTGNSGEG
-341 STSGS
+341 TASGS
-346 AESAGAKTE
+346 VESTGAKSE
-355 ALNVTQKEVL
+355 ALNEVQKNVL
-365 KQAEDKFFQ
+365 KQAEEKFFQ
-374 ENLKTLGGAR
+374 ENLKTLGGAM

-397 LMPLKKPEAND
+397 LMPLKKPEAGD
-408 PDLASF
+408 LDLASF

-428 KAFEAKFDLDQ
+428 KAFEAKFNLDK
-439 IKLDVGRAV
+439 IKTDVSRAIY
-448 GTGNLAKE
+448 TGNAKLE
-456 FAFGL
+456 FGIGL

-471 QKIIDSKRS
+471 QNIIDDKRS

-485 RKAAKELEMLDQVKE
+485 QKAIKELEMLDQVKE

-508 HVGEKYSNEE
+508 HTGEKYSNEE
-518 IASVPESE
+518 YASVPESE
-526 RKNANRYLFLQ
+526 KKNANGYLYLQ
-537 KVNGMMKMPYNIAL
+537 KVRQEMKNPINIFRAKF
-551 AHARMA
+551 RIMFGN
-557 LSKAGKI
+557 KD
-564 FKK
+564 KK

>member
-12 GGGAEKTNS
+12 GGGAEKVNS
-21 AAAEQNPVKNFEVG
+21 AAAEQNPVKNFEAE

-43 GAEIFELKMHQIADR
+43 GAEIFEMKMHQIADR

-144 SFSERLVES
+144 SFSQRLVES

-175 GKSGEAAAKTET
+175 GKSSEEKPKTETKEKTEGQAEKKTEKET
-187 EEKTEGQTEGQ
+187 EEKTEDTVEG
-198 TEEKTEKETE
+198 
-208 GKTEEKTE
+208 
-216 KEAEEKTED
+216 KTED

-237 KTESQTEEKAKG
+237 KTESQTEEKTEG
-249 KSEESTEKSEAPEK
+249 KSEESSEKSEAP
-263 DEESKASEKKPTST
+263 DKKPTST

-287 MFFSGGSVPTI
+287 MFYSGGNVPSVKI
-298 KVNETV
+298 NK
-304 EGGAVGNGTTENS
+304 
-317 KSENGTAGN
+317 
-326 TTTENG
+326 TTENG
-332 TAGSKSGEG
+332 TGSGESIGNSEGVGSGSSERTGTSGEG
-341 STSGS
+341 VAPGSVESTGVKS
-346 AESAGAKTE
+346 E
-355 ALNVTQKEVL
+355 ALNEAQKNVL
-365 KQAEDKFFQ
+365 RQAEDKFFQ
-374 ENLKTLGGAR
+374 ENLKTLGGAM

-408 PDLASF
+408 PDFASF
-414 DERNKLHNESIEKM
+414 EERNKLHNESIEKM
-428 KAFEAKFDLDQ
+428 KAFEKKFDLDQ

-448 GTGNLAKE
+448 YTGNVAKE
-456 FAFGL
+456 FGIGL
-461 YRIDASRNEL
+461 YRIDVSRNEL

-485 RKAAKELEMLDQVKE
+485 QKAMKELEMLDQVKE

-526 RKNANRYLFLQ
+526 RKNANRYLFLK
-537 KVNGMMKMPYNIAL
+537 KVKGEMRNPYNIAL
-551 AHARMA
+551 THARMA
-557 LSKAGKI
+557 LSKASKI
-564 FKK
+564 LKK

>member
-12 GGGAEKTNS
+12 GGGAEKVNS
-21 AAAEQNPVKNFEVG
+21 AAAEQNPVKNFEVE

-82 LDLVETKLTKLY
+82 LDLVESKLTKLY
-94 NIYEN
+94 DIYEN
-99 REVNEAEREKELEIQ
+99 RETNESEHEKELEFQ
-114 NRHLEE
+114 NIVLKRAK
-120 NKDSLRKLSQDK
+120 NSLRDLSQDK
-132 ELPRGE
+132 EMPREE

-144 SFSERLVES
+144 KFSQRLVDS
-153 SDKIEEIKKARE
+153 YDKIEEVKKARE
-165 MDERVYQLFG
+165 LEERVYQLFG

-187 EEKTEGQTEGQ
+187 EEKTEG
-198 TEEKTEKETE
+198 KTEKETE
-208 GKTEEKTE
+208 GKTEKKTE
-216 KEAEEKTED
+216 KETED
-225 KSEENTEEKIEN
+225 TAEGKTEEKIEN
-237 KTESQTEEKAKG
+237 KTESQTEEKTEG
-249 KSEESTEKSEAPEK
+249 KTEETSEKSEAL
-263 DEESKASEKKPTST
+263 EKKPTST

-287 MFFSGGSVPTI
+287 MFFSGGSAPTV
-298 KVNETV
+298 KVNKSA
-304 EGGAVGNGTTENS
+304 EGAD
-317 KSENGTAGN
+317 
-326 TTTENG
+326 
-332 TAGSKSGEG
+332 
-341 STSGS
+341 S

-365 KQAEDKFFQ
+365 KQAEEKFFH
-374 ENLKTLGGAR
+374 ENLKTLGGAM

-397 LMPLKKPEAND
+397 LMPLKKPESND
-408 PDLASF
+408 PDFASF
-414 DERNKLHNESIEKM
+414 EERNKLHNESIEKM

-471 QKIIDSKRS
+471 QKIIDDKRS

-485 RKAAKELEMLDQVKE
+485 QKAMKELEMLDQVKE

-508 HVGEKYSNEE
+508 HTGEKYSNEE
-518 IASVPESE
+518 IASVPENE

-537 KVNGMMKMPYNIAL
+537 KVNGMMKMPHNILL

-557 LSKAGKI
+557 LTKAGKI

>member
-12 GGGAEKTNS
+12 VGGAEKVNS
-21 AAAEQNPVKNFEVG
+21 AAAEQNPVKNFEVE

-43 GAEIFELKMHQIADR
+43 GAEIFEMKMHQIADR
-58 RDMIEQMKMEGK
+58 RDMIEQMKLEGK

-82 LDLVETKLTKLY
+82 LDLVENKLTKLY

-114 NRHLEE
+114 NRHFEE
-120 NKDSLRKLSQDK
+120 SKDSLRKLSQDK

-144 SFSERLVES
+144 SFSQRLVES

-187 EEKTEGQTEGQ
+187 EEKTEG
-198 TEEKTEKETE
+198 
-208 GKTEEKTE
+208 KTE

-225 KSEENTEEKIEN
+225 KSEEKTEEKIEN
-237 KTESQTEEKAKG
+237 KTESQTEG
-249 KSEESTEKSEAPEK
+249 SSEKSEAP
-263 DEESKASEKKPTST
+263 EKKPTST

-287 MFFSGGSVPTI
+287 MFYSGGNVPSVKI
-298 KVNETV
+298 NK
-304 EGGAVGNGTTENS
+304 
-317 KSENGTAGN
+317 
-326 TTTENG
+326 TTENG
-332 TAGSKSGEG
+332 TGSGESTGNSEGVGSGSSERTGTSGEG
-341 STSGS
+341 VAPGSVESTGVKS
-346 AESAGAKTE
+346 E
-355 ALNVTQKEVL
+355 ALNEAQKNVL
-365 KQAEDKFFQ
+365 RQAEDKFFQ
-374 ENLKTLGGAR
+374 ENLKTLGGVM

-408 PDLASF
+408 PDFASF
-414 DERNKLHNESIEKM
+414 EERNKLHNESIEKM
-428 KAFEAKFDLDQ
+428 KAFEKKFDLDQ

-448 GTGNLAKE
+448 YTGNVAKE
-456 FAFGL
+456 FGIGL
-461 YRIDASRNEL
+461 YRIDTSRNEL
-471 QKIIDSKRS
+471 QKIINDKRS
-480 SEEEK
+480 SEEE
-485 RKAAKELEMLDQVKE
+485 RQKAMKELEMLDQVKE

-508 HVGEKYSNEE
+508 HTGEKYSNEE

-526 RKNANRYLFLQ
+526 RKNANRYLFLK
-537 KVNGMMKMPYNIAL
+537 KVKGEMRNPYNIAL
-551 AHARMA
+551 THARMA
-557 LSKAGKI
+557 LTKAGKI